1 MESVFPDFASVRDR
15 LSREFTTGEVIR
27 LPDTPNFPLALRVQ
41 LPPGYAASHGNI
53 GIQFEDFTVHG
64 VEDFEIEDAG
74 TQPDGERAAMS
85 LSWKRLAVTG
95 RYCVTATASPLIT
108 LDTGGS
114 MMDLEDEDAVGA
126 AGAPSEAPLDPR
138 QKEAMLNRAREQRTR
153 LMDDPNGQQLLAQ
166 YNQHNEVYNTVF
178 VTSSAARTAW
188 AARGATK
195 EMAEH
200 THGALDPAAIKAV
213 PVNPPPEQATF
224 GETNVTYNNNAFNQQ
239 LQIAVNTVACDPNFD
254 PFDPNA
260 KPDPNSKYTQ
270 ASLAALTFGNG
281 VTQTGNTKDSIN
293 PMTGNEVYQSV
304 HTGQKPAEASVDELS
319 NLLQQGT
326 QPGGAAAA
334 VAVSR
339 NWRVLDEDDR
349 RLVRRQLFA
358 MARERA
364 EQASASVETL
374 WTGACEAA
382 FGNAA
387 ARMEFAAEGGCL
399 RFASATATLP
409 AFELDLDDSR
419 WDGELAGLVR
429 ERLVEIAFLRSLIC
443 ERIENGLAD
452 RLRAAIE
459 RRQESY

>member
-1 MESVFPDFASVRDR
+1 M
-15 LSREFTTGEVIR
+15 
-27 LPDTPNFPLALRVQ
+27 
-41 LPPGYAASHGNI
+41 
-53 GIQFEDFTVHG
+53 
-64 VEDFEIEDAG
+64 
-74 TQPDGERAAMS
+74 
-85 LSWKRLAVTG
+85 
-95 RYCVTATASPLIT
+95 
-108 LDTGGS
+108 
-114 MMDLEDEDAVGA
+114 
-126 AGAPSEAPLDPR
+126 
-138 QKEAMLNRAREQRTR
+138 
-153 LMDDPNGQQLLAQ
+153 
-166 YNQHNEVYNTVF
+166 
-178 VTSSAARTAW
+178 
-188 AARGATK
+188 
-195 EMAEH
+195 
-200 THGALDPAAIKAV
+200 
-213 PVNPPPEQATF
+213 
-224 GETNVTYNNNAFNQQ
+224 
-239 LQIAVNTVACDPNFD
+239 
-254 PFDPNA
+254 
-260 KPDPNSKYTQ
+260 
-270 ASLAALTFGNG
+270 
-281 VTQTGNTKDSIN
+281 
-293 PMTGNEVYQSV
+293 
-304 HTGQKPAEASVDELS
+304 DELS